1 MRRQPAKGIKSI
13 RNATGALLWDI
24 EDRERVRQ
32 FIYSRELAE
41 RASVLPGGHE
51 AAWYLENMDAILR
64 IIHVEFIQPHA
75 FSKPEE
81 YDFVTAFPQVEDRAR
96 ALYYVGLALG
106 HVPNARRTFMAQ
118 SAAMGYTAAILDG
131 YRDYP
136 RKEEV
141 RALGSIHGWTI
152 NEAVSSDKIE
162 KLALQGNWHNIRFL
176 SECVG
181 DPFWA
186 LARCADQPWGY
197 MSKELMTALVHDGG
211 PNGVY
216 ERGILYEDLL
226 HAGFGLPEAAFD
238 IFAPSAVF
246 SRRVNA
252 HVKQVVNTWL
262 LIATRL
268 RVVKD
273 IRRVIGM
280 ILWDE
285 RVQWAEPFAEQHGLV
300 ADPGGPVWRF

>member
-13 RNATGALLWDI
+13 RNATGALLWNI
-24 EDRERVRQ
+24 EDRDGLRPCV
-32 FIYSRELAE
+32 YSRDDAE
-41 RASVLPGGHE
+41 RASVLPGGQE
-51 AAWYLENMDAILR
+51 AAWYIRNMMAILR
-64 IIHVEFIQPHA
+64 IIRAEFNHPHT
-75 FSKPEE
+75 FTKPAE
-81 YDFVTAFPQVEDRAR
+81 YDFESAFPDVGDRAR
-96 ALYYVGLALG
+96 VLYYVGLALG
-106 HVPNARRTFMAQ
+106 HVPDARRILMAQ
-118 SAAMGYTAAILDG
+118 SAALGYTAAIIDG
-131 YRDYP
+131 HRDDSG
-136 RKEEV
+136 KA
-141 RALGSIHGWTI
+141 RALGSIHGWQI
-152 NEAVSSDKIE
+152 NEALLSDKIE

-176 SECVG
+176 AECKG
-181 DPFWA
+181 DPFWV
-186 LARCADQPWGY
+186 LAGCANQRPGY

-216 ERGILYEDLL
+216 ERGILYDDLL
-226 HAGFGLPEAAFD
+226 HAGFALPDAASD

-246 SRRVNA
+246 AQRVNA

-280 ILWDE
+280 MLWDE
-285 RVQWAEPFAEQHGLV
+285 RLQWAEPFAEQHGLA